1 MIGVQRTDF
10 VAVPTRDRARAVQF
24 YGETLGLRK
33 NPNSTDTWVEFE
45 TDNLTLA
52 VVEPEPMGL
61 PFSTLPFG
69 AIALRVPD
77 VAEAK
82 RKLEEAGVEFHG
94 EMFDSGVCYGAIFTD
109 PDGNGLLLHHRYAP
123 FADGSSPEDR

>member
-1 MIGVQRTDF
+1 MIGAQRVDF
-10 VAVPTRDRARAVQF
+10 VAIPTRDREQAVRF
-24 YGETLGLRK
+24 YGETLGLTT

-52 VVEPEPMGL
+52 VVEPEATGI
-61 PFSTLPFG
+61 PFSPLPFG

-82 RKLEEAGVEFHG
+82 RKLEGAGVEFRG

-123 FADGSSPEDR
+123 YSDGSQP